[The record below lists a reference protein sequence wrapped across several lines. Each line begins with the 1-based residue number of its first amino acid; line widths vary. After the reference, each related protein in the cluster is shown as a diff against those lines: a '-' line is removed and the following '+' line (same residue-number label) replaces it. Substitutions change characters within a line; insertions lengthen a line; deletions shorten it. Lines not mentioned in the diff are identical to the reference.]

1 MNKCQRF
8 LNGFHFA
15 VIVIAASLSIASLAQ
30 DLSHRKT
37 ALSLRVVDTNGN
49 PVPDAVVDVQMKQHS
64 FKFGTQIRDR
74 LVAVTETEF
83 NAMSDTQKRGLLP
96 DLTTVS
102 LNQGPHL
109 PSTQAERYVPSWADT
124 VNYRQAIWDNF
135 NHIVP
140 TTGLQWTQYNTN
152 GPAVPDTVIA
162 LAQSNGLGVTGASVV
177 WPRDRWPTPD
187 EFRPEASP
195 DPSVFYS
202 TLIND
207 RLSESGVLRR
217 FSDTGIG
224 PTISEWK
231 ILNEPI
237 HNDYFA
243 TVFTGAGIYPNE
255 AATLADFFIRAKAIR
270 PNSTFSINEFGIIN
284 APNDNA
290 VIEYRD
296 FVNTLLAAGA
306 PIDQIG
312 VQAHISRTDITKADM
327 HRRIN
332 ILAETGLS
340 IEITEFDSRDDE
352 YQLTPEQ
359 QQQMFQDFLEVSFEN
374 PNIDGFI
381 MWGFWDPGHW
391 RGNAPLFDE
400 SWNVK
405 TEAAPWFDLVKGQWM
420 TQLTGQTLDSNAE
433 WAAPGGVF
441 NGLYDIT
448 VTADGISTVFNDYQ
462 VIPTTLDAVSA
473 TSFEDGFNDW
483 FSFGSTVSLSNA
495 EAKSGTSS
503 LFISDRSFNYSSP
516 RLVLDD
522 LLTVGQTYTFSV
534 WVKLAAGVSGTSS
547 ITIKSIIG
555 GSPVYTNV
563 TTAVT
568 ASDQEWVQL
577 SGNYTHL
584 MVDNTSGTDI
594 FVYIKGPSNPN
605 SGKEYYIDD
614 FSIVAQG
621 SPPVSFINDALI
633 LQIQVV
639 DDDGDSINNNVDN
652 CPNIANVD
660 QSNIDSDSAGDA
672 CDDYP
677 YDDSKVAASGG
688 TVCILNPPFGNSI
701 FLCYQE
707 LGDADGDAVD
717 NSLDNCPAIA
727 NADQSDSNNNGVGN
741 ACDDTVDN
749 VVEVPMLGNIGLW
762 VMGLSIL
769 GLGMVSAKRKK
780 TIV

>member
-1 MNKCQRF
+1 MINKGQGF
-8 LNGFHFA
+8 LYGLRV
-15 VIVIAASLSIASLAQ
+15 VIFFTAASLSVELFAQ

-37 ALSLRVVDTNGN
+37 ALSIRVVDTNGN
-49 PVPDAVVDVQMKQHS
+49 PVPEAIVDVQMKEHA

-74 LVAVTETEF
+74 LVAVTEAEF

-102 LNQGPHL
+102 VNQGPHL
-109 PSTQAERYVPSWADT
+109 PSTQAERYIPTWTDT

-140 TTGLQWTQYNTN
+140 TIGLQWTQYNTN
-152 GPAVPDTVIA
+152 GPAIPDSVIA

-177 WPRDRWPTPD
+177 WPRDRWPTPE

-202 TLIND
+202 AVIND
-207 RLSESGVLRR
+207 RLSEAGVLRR
-217 FSDTGIG
+217 FSDTGVG

-270 PNSTFSINEFGIIN
+270 PNSTFSINEFGIVN

-312 VQAHISRTDITKADM
+312 VQAHISRTDISKADIN
-327 HRRIN
+327 RRIN

-352 YQLTPEQ
+352 SQLTQAQ

-374 PNIDGFI
+374 ANIDGFI

-391 RGNAPLFDE
+391 RGNAPLYDA

-405 TEAAPWFDLVKGQWM
+405 AEAAPWFDLVKGQWM
-420 TQLTGQTLDSNAE
+420 TQLTGQTLNSNGE
-433 WAAPGGVF
+433 WDAPDGVF
-441 NGLYDIT
+441 NGLYDFT
-448 VTADGISTVFNDYQ
+448 VTADGVSTAFNDYQ
-462 VIPTTLDAVSA
+462 VIPATLDAVSA

-483 FSFGSTVSLSNA
+483 YSFGSTVSLSSA

-516 RLVLDD
+516 RLILDD
-522 LLTVGQTYTFSV
+522 LLTVGQSYTFSV
-534 WVKLAAGVSGTSS
+534 WVKLSENVSGTSQ
-547 ITIKSIIG
+547 IVIKSFIG

-563 TTAVT
+563 STAVT
-568 ASDQEWVQL
+568 ASNQDWVQL
-577 SGNYTHL
+577 SGNYTHSN
-584 MVDNTSGTDI
+584 VDNTSGTDI
-594 FVYIKGPSNPN
+594 FVYIKGPSSPN
-605 SGKEYYIDD
+605 SDKEYYIDD
-614 FSIVAQG
+614 FSIVTQG
-621 SPPVSFINDALI
+621 SAPVSFLNETLT
-633 LQIQVV
+633 LQIAVI
-639 DDDGDSINNNVDN
+639 DNDGDTINNNIDN
-652 CPNIANVD
+652 CPNVA
-660 QSNIDSDSAGDA
+660 NIDQANSDNDSEGDA

-677 YDDSKVAASGG
+677 YDDLRSEASGG
-688 TVCILNPPFGNSI
+688 TVCILDPPWGADI
-701 FLCYQE
+701 FVCYQE
-707 LGDADGDAVD
+707 TGDVDGDLVD
-717 NSLDNCPAIA
+717 NSVDNCPTLANSDQADNDNNAIG
-727 NADQSDSNNNGVGN
+727 DV
-741 ACDDTVDN
+741 CDEAVR
-749 VVEVPMLGNIGLW
+749 VPAIGGLGLLLL
-762 VMGLSIL
+762 GLSML
-769 GLGMVSAKRKK
+769 GLGAWGTQRKQ

>member
-1 MNKCQRF
+1 MINKGQRF
-8 LNGFHFA
+8 LYGLRV
-15 VIVIAASLSIASLAQ
+15 VIFFTTASLSVALFAQ

-37 ALSLRVVDTNGN
+37 ALSIRVIDTNGE
-49 PVPDAVVDVQMKQHS
+49 PVPDAVVDIQMKEHAY
-64 FKFGTQIRDR
+64 KFGTQIRDR
-74 LVAVTETEF
+74 LVAITEAEF
-83 NAMSDTQKRGLLP
+83 NAMSVTQKRGLLP

-102 LNQGPHL
+102 VNQGPHL
-109 PSTQAERYVPSWADT
+109 PSTQADRYVPSWADA

-135 NHIVP
+135 NHVVP
-140 TTGLQWTQYNTN
+140 TTGMQWTQYNTN
-152 GPAVPDTVIA
+152 GPSVPDTVIS
-162 LAQSNGLGVTGASVV
+162 LVQSNGLGVTGASVV

-187 EFRPEASP
+187 EFRPEAAP
-195 DPSVFYS
+195 DPSIFHS

-207 RLSESGVLRR
+207 RLSEAGILRR
-217 FSDTGIG
+217 FSDTGVG

-255 AATLADFFIRAKAIR
+255 VATLADFFIRARAIR
-270 PNSTFSINEFGIIN
+270 PNSTFSINEFGIVN

-296 FVNTLLAAGA
+296 FVNALLAAGA

-312 VQAHISRTDITKADM
+312 VQAHISRTDISKADIN
-327 HRRIN
+327 RRIN
-332 ILAETGLS
+332 ILAQTGLS

-352 YQLTPEQ
+352 YQLTPAQ

-391 RGNAPLFDE
+391 RGNAPLYDE

-405 TEAAPWFDLVKGQWM
+405 AEAAPWFDLVKGQWM
-420 TQLTGQTLDSNAE
+420 TQLIGQTLDSNAE
-433 WAAPGGVF
+433 WAAQDGVF
-441 NGLYDIT
+441 NGLYDFT
-448 VTADGISTVFNDYQ
+448 VTAAGVSTEFNDYQ
-462 VIPTTLDAVSA
+462 VIPATLDAVSA

-483 FSFGSTVSLSNA
+483 FAFGSTVNLSSA
-495 EAKSGTSS
+495 EAKSGSSS

-522 LLTVGQTYTFSV
+522 LLTVGQSYTFSV
-534 WVKLAAGVSGTSS
+534 WVKLGENVSGTSQ
-547 ITIKSIIG
+547 IVIKSIIG

-563 TTAVT
+563 STAVT
-568 ASDQEWVQL
+568 ASNQDWVQL
-577 SGNYTHL
+577 SGNYTHSN
-584 MVDNTSGTDI
+584 VDNTAGTDI
-594 FVYIKGPSNPN
+594 FVYIKGPSSPN

-614 FSIVAQG
+614 FSIVTQG
-621 SPPVSFINDALI
+621 SAPVSFISDTLV
-633 LQIQVV
+633 LQIEVV

-660 QSNIDSDSAGDA
+660 QANIDSDSAGDA

-677 YDDSKVAASGG
+677 YDDSRVAASGG
-688 TVCILNPPFGNSI
+688 TVCILNPPYGSSTFV
-701 FLCYQE
+701 CYLE
-707 LGDADGDAVD
+707 TGDADGDAVD
-717 NSLDNCPAIA
+717 NSVDNCPAIA
-727 NADQSDSNNNGVGN
+727 NGDQSDSDNNGIGN
-741 ACDDTVDN
+741 VCDDA
-749 VVEVPMLGNIGLW
+749 VEIPMLGHLGLW
-762 VMGLSIL
+762 LMGLSIL
-769 GLGMVSAKRKK
+769 GLGVVSGQRKK
-780 TIV
+780 